1 MAHRSGSVDTRQ
13 MSLWD
18 WSAPAPPDR
27 AVEMPKQDTVR
38 RAKRDAGRI
47 GYEAGASAELRVAQ
61 DYERRGFPLAR
72 RRWRGQGG
80 EIDLIVRDGDGLIFV
95 EVKKSRSFQR
105 AAERLSRQQMNRII
119 SAAEEFLGTQ
129 PRGSLTDVRFD
140 LAMVDG
146 YGQIRVIEN
155 AIGHC

>member
-1 MAHRSGSVDTRQ
+1 
-13 MSLWD
+13 
-18 WSAPAPPDR
+18 
-27 AVEMPKQDTVR
+27 MPKQDTVR
-38 RAKRDAGRI
+38 RAKRDAGRT